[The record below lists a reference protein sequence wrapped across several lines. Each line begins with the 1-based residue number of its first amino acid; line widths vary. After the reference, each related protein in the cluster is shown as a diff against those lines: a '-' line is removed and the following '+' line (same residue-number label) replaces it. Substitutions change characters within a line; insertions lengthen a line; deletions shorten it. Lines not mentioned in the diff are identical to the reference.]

1 MQFSRRANLV
11 SRRSTLVGAGA
22 AAIGAAHAQPT
33 PRPADSPAVQALYEA
48 ARKEGQVGWYS
59 GVLDQPLCDA
69 AGRAF
74 TSRYPGIAVNVIK
87 TTSQVAF
94 QRVIEDLRG
103 GSPQCDVLTTTDV
116 GHMTYLRGKQLL
128 VPYVAEAASGMV
140 QSLRDFAKDGYYQV
154 SWVGQVVLLYNSSKV
169 TAAEAPKDWPDLAD
183 ARWKDKVTFGSP
195 NYSGIVGV
203 WTVAMAA
210 KYGWDYFEKLND
222 LNPLIGRS
230 VDDATTVLNSGE
242 RVVAAGNP
250 SSALRSAAKGNPLAV
265 NYPKSFTLVDL
276 SPSAIIK
283 GSKSPNAAKLLME
296 FLAGPE
302 YSRLLA
308 DGFEQPLRDDV
319 PPPAGAK
326 SLAELSIFSPTVA
339 DIESQ
344 LPLNKQKWRDTFN
357 G

>member
-1 MQFSRRANLV
+1 MPITRRRTML
-11 SRRSTLVGAGA
+11 GAGA
-22 AAIGAAHAQPT
+22 LAAAGSARAQQ
-33 PRPADSPAVQALYEA
+33 ADSAAVQALYQA

-69 AGRAF
+69 VGRAF
-74 TSRYPGIAVNVIK
+74 TARYPGIAVNAIK

-103 GSPQCDVLTTTDV
+103 GAVQCDVFTTTDV
-116 GHMTYLRGKQLL
+116 GHMTYLAGKQML
-128 VPYVAEAASGMV
+128 VNYTAEAAAGMLPALRAFV
-140 QSLRDFAKDGYYQV
+140 QGTPYQV
-154 SWVGQVVLLYNSSKV
+154 SWVGQVVLLYNKGKV
-169 TAAEAPKDWPDLAD
+169 TAADAPKDWPDLTD
-183 ARWKDKVTFGSP
+183 PKWKNKITFGSP

-203 WTVAMAA
+203 WTVAMAE
-210 KYGWDYFEKLND
+210 KYGWSYFQKLNE

-265 NYPKSFTLVDL
+265 NYPASGTLVDL

-283 GSKSPNAAKLLME
+283 GSKNPNAGKLFME
-296 FLAGPE
+296 FLAGAE
-302 YSRLLA
+302 YSRILA
-308 DGFEQPLRDDV
+308 DGFEQPLRGDV
-319 PPPAGAK
+319 PPPKGATPM
-326 SLAELSIFSPTVA
+326 AELTFLSPTVA
-339 DIESQ
+339 EIETG
-344 LPLNKQKWRDTFN
+344 LPLNKQRWRDTFN